1 MALQIV
7 IVAPY
12 PELRKEAQVVVDE
25 LGLDLLVEEGD
36 LSDGVSAARQ
46 AAVAGAEVII
56 SRGGT
61 ALLIAKSVDI
71 PVVEIEVSPYDILRC
86 LLKLRDYRGQ
96 VGIVGFGNVVCGS
109 ESVGEALGITVEQ
122 IVVESEEDA
131 VGRIAAAAHEGI
143 RMVIGDAVSV
153 KKAEK
158 LGLDGKLITSGRE
171 SIIRAI
177 DAARR
182 ISEVRVRERERAEL
196 LRIVVDNS
204 HEGIVVVGQNGRITL
219 FNPAAQKIFG
229 ISAVEAIGARVE
241 DKIPNTQ
248 LPRVLKDGT
257 AEYGE
262 LQRVGDKVLITQ
274 RFAINVNNRPVGAV
288 ASFQDVTEVQRLEQI
303 VRQKLHAKGL
313 VARTRLEDLIGES
326 PAIRQLK
333 VKAKKYAAVDSTL
346 LIAGETG
353 TGKEMLVQGI
363 HHLSRRTKGP
373 FVAVNC
379 AALPENLL
387 ESELFGYEE
396 GAFTGAKK
404 GGRQGLFE
412 LAHGGTILLDEIG
425 EMPLKLQAR
434 LLRVLQEHEVLRVGG
449 DRIIPVDVRIVAATN
464 RNLQACIRDGLFRED
479 LYYRLAVLTL
489 NVPAL
494 RERREDIGLLVEF
507 FLRKHQKLN
516 HQVRA
521 VDPDALSLLREHDWR
536 GNVRELEH
544 AIQRLLILNEGAVIG
559 VAVTSEMLAEL
570 CSGCREEAGPPS
582 DALCQTLADAERQF
596 ISSILV
602 QENFNISKAAK
613 RLGIDRSTLWRKLR
627 DIAKSNTNV
636 S

>member
-1 MALQIV
+1 M
-7 IVAPY
+7 
-12 PELRKEAQVVVDE
+12 RKEAQTAVDE

-36 LSDGVSAARQ
+36 LSEGVSAAGR
-46 AAVAGAEVII
+46 AAVSGAEVII

-86 LLKLRDYRGQ
+86 LLKLRDYEGL

-109 ESVGEALGITVEQ
+109 ESVGEALGIRVKQ

-131 VGRIAAAAHEGI
+131 VGKLAAAAREGI
-143 RMVIGDAVSV
+143 RLVIGDAVSV

-158 LGLDGKLITSGRE
+158 LGLEGRLITSGRE

-182 ISEVRVRERERAEL
+182 IAEVRVRERERAEL

-204 HEGIVVVGQNGRITL
+204 HEGIIVVGQNGRITL

-229 ISAVEAIGARVE
+229 ISAADAVGARIE
-241 DKIPNTQ
+241 DKIPDTQ
-248 LPRVLKDGT
+248 LPRVLKERT
-257 AEYGE
+257 SEYGE

-274 RFAINVNNRPVGAV
+274 RFAINVNNRAVGAV

-303 VRQKLHAKGL
+303 VRQKLHTKGL
-313 VARTRLEDLIGES
+313 VAKNGLNDLIGES

-333 VKAKKYAAVDSTL
+333 VRAKKYAAIDSTL
-346 LIAGETG
+346 LIVGETG
-353 TGKEMLVQGI
+353 TGKEILVQGI
-363 HHLSRRTKGP
+363 HNLSCRSKGP

-434 LLRVLQEHEVLRVGG
+434 LLRVLQEHEVLRIGG

-464 RNLQACIRDGLFRED
+464 RNLQACIGEGLFRED
-479 LYYRLAVLTL
+479 LYYRLAVLAL
-489 NVPAL
+489 NVPPL
-494 RERREDIGLLVEF
+494 RERKEDIALLVEL
-507 FLRKHQKLN
+507 FLRKHRKLN
-516 HQVRA
+516 PLVQTI
-521 VDPDALSLLREHDWR
+521 DLDALSLLREQNWQ

-544 AIQRLLILNEGAVIG
+544 AVQRLIILNEGAVIG
-559 VAVTSEMLAEL
+559 VGVTREMIEEL
-570 CSGCREEAGPPS
+570 CANSSISGSSS
-582 DALCQTLADAERQF
+582 DGSCDTLADAERRF
-596 ISSILV
+596 ISAVLV
-602 QENFNISKAAK
+602 EENFNMSKASR
-613 RLGIDRSTLWRKLR
+613 RLGIDRSTLWRKMR
-627 DIAKSNTNV
+627 DIAKSNSSV